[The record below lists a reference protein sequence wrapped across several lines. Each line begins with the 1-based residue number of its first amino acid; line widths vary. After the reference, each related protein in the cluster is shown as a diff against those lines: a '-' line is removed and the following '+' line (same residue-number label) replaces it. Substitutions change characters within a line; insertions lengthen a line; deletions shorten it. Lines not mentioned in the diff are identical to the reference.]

1 MSDLLGVTALLLT
14 CSYKSKEFVR
24 VGYYV
29 NVEYTDLELPV
40 DEQNRTI
47 LPNPPRID
55 KLQRNIMAGGWP
67 PSRAHC

>member
-29 NVEYTDLELPV
+29 NVEYTDLELQV
-40 DEQNRTI
+40 DDQGRTI

-55 KLQRNIMAGGWP
+55 KLQRNIMAG
-67 PSRAHC
+67 R